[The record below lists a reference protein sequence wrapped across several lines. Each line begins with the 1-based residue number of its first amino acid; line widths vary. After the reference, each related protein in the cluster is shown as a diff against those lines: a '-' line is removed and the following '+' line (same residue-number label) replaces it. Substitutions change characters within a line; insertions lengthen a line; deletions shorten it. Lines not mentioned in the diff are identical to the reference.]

1 MPHGLVVLHAT
12 REQQPEAELGLRA
25 LGWIV
30 AVLDDLLEQQPCLAV
45 PAGGLAETRC
55 LEIQLGLP
63 VVVDRELVFPDELGG
78 AAGFGEPAPLCEDLE
93 GSAGAVLA
101 AGAELVA
108 ELSDQG
114 LVAGVDGVQQRGRQ
128 IAGGAGT
135 AGGVAELP
143 DLFVD
148 FGGAQVLAG
157 ILGGPRRFRV
167 PARGNQSVDFLR
179 IDRHREKWYTA
190 PPAFARLLSGFGS
203 SKPMAT
209 RVIGVIGGTGVYEMD
224 GLTDVEEVQVDTPFG
239 APSDRLVTGRLGDAK
254 MVFLARHGRGHRI
267 LPHEINY
274 RANVFAMKTQG
285 VEWLISISA
294 VGSMREEIRPGD
306 MVIVDQFIDRT
317 KGRPS
322 TFFGEGLA
330 AHVSFGD
337 PVSPK
342 LASVLVAAAE
352 EALAGSD
359 VKVHEGGTYMV
370 MNGPQFS
377 TRAESLLYRSWGIS
391 VIGMTNMPEAKL
403 AREAEISYAT
413 IALATDYDCWHEV
426 EDEVSVDNVVAV
438 LKGNAQRAKKV
449 LTHAIPK
456 VPAEHDCIAAN
467 ALEYAILTDK
477 AAIPE
482 ETKKRLAPIVGK
494 YLS

>member
-1 MPHGLVVLHAT
+1 
-12 REQQPEAELGLRA
+12 
-25 LGWIV
+25 
-30 AVLDDLLEQQPCLAV
+30 
-45 PAGGLAETRC
+45 
-55 LEIQLGLP
+55 
-63 VVVDRELVFPDELGG
+63 
-78 AAGFGEPAPLCEDLE
+78 
-93 GSAGAVLA
+93 
-101 AGAELVA
+101 
-108 ELSDQG
+108 
-114 LVAGVDGVQQRGRQ
+114 
-128 IAGGAGT
+128 
-135 AGGVAELP
+135 
-143 DLFVD
+143 
-148 FGGAQVLAG
+148 
-157 ILGGPRRFRV
+157 
-167 PARGNQSVDFLR
+167 
-179 IDRHREKWYTA
+179 
-190 PPAFARLLSGFGS
+190 
-203 SKPMAT
+203 MAT